1 MMFIVRQWKLQY
13 LPHVPT
19 STSISLVPTI
29 HFQIREKHFHEMKKI
44 YIGMTEVRNK
54 GRGEGWKDGNR
65 MSLSSVYPDN
75 NPYIYAR

>member
-1 MMFIVRQWKLQY
+1 MVFSARQWKLQY

-29 HFQIREKHFHEMKKI
+29 HLQIREKHFHEKI
-44 YIGMTEVRNK
+44 YIGVTEVRNK
-54 GRGEGWKDGNR
+54 GREEGWKDGNR
-65 MSLSSVYPDN
+65 MSLCSVYPDN